1 MKPRVLWLI
10 WMVALARAESAY
22 DRRVIFDN
30 AGEPPSYFNSEA
42 SFVAPSRFEVIQGRV
57 PVDRGHVRTPPD
69 GLRLSWTSQNGGD
82 WRAVIKVAARYGRR
96 FEFEGNAV
104 SLWAYSPE
112 GLNSD
117 ESPLVALESSNG
129 AATTSVRLLKPGQQL
144 APAVW
149 TRLVLPVAGF
159 TNLFGMTDLERF
171 TLQKLSGVALMQG
184 LDDGREHHLFLDDI
198 ETVDRP
204 LNSPDVQG
212 GPVPLAP
219 AGLSAHGAEQHVDLQ
234 WSMPSQSTILR
245 YTIHRSIDGTNFSA
259 VGIQNGGANR
269 YVDFPGPPP
278 LTVSYRV
285 SASSVDGVESPLS
298 SLATASTRPF
308 TDDEL
313 LDMVQNGCFRYYWE
327 AGHPQAGMAI
337 EILPGDDNLVAVG
350 SSGFGI
356 MAMIAGTE
364 RGFISRTQFTERML
378 KIVRFLSSADR
389 FHGVW
394 PHFLDGRT
402 GKTLAYFGPFD
413 DGGDLVETAFLI
425 EGLLT
430 ARQYLNGDTPDER
443 EIRHVITSLWETV
456 EWDWYRKS
464 PTSDFLY
471 WHWSP
476 HHAWHISHPLVG
488 WNETMIVYLLA
499 IASPTHPVPASL
511 FHTGFA
517 GQSDLAVRYRQ
528 GWGRTTDGDHYTNG
542 HRYLDIPIDVGVGVG
557 GELFFTQFT
566 FLGFDPRGR
575 RDRYANYFVNNSNLA
590 RLNQTYCIANPRHW
604 AGYGANCW
612 GLSAG
617 IHSGGGKPI
626 PRDDNGTIN
635 VAAALGSFPY
645 TPEASMAALKHFYRD
660 LGSKIWGIHGFHDG
674 FNASDG
680 WYEEVYMGLNQ
691 APIVAMIENHRSGLL
706 WKLFMRNPEI
716 QPMLDALGFRP
727 DRDGTQP

>member
-1 MKPRVLWLI
+1 MKLQSLLLVFI
-10 WMVALARAESAY
+10 MSIAHAESVY
-22 DRRVIFDN
+22 DRRVVFEN
-30 AGEPPSYFNSEA
+30 GGEPSRYFNSEA
-42 SFVAPSRFEVIQGRV
+42 SSVSPSELEAIQGRV
-57 PVDRGHVRTPPD
+57 PTDHEHSRTPPD
-69 GLRLSWTSQNGGD
+69 GLRLHWTSRSGGD
-82 WRAVIKVAARYGRR
+82 WRAVAKVAARYGRR
-96 FEFEGNAV
+96 FEFDGNAV

-112 GLNSD
+112 GLDSD
-117 ESPLVALESSNG
+117 ASPLVALESSNG
-129 AATTSVRLLKPGQQL
+129 AATTSVRLLKSGQKL

-149 TRLVLPVAGF
+149 TRLILPVTSF
-159 TNLFGMTDLERF
+159 TNLFGMTDVERF
-171 TLQKLSGVALMQG
+171 TLQKLSGLAWMQG

-198 ETVDRP
+198 ETI
-204 LNSPDVQG
+204 DVPTNA
-212 GPVPLAP
+212 PVVREMPAP
-219 AGLSAHGAEQHVDLQ
+219 SAPTGLSAHGYEQHVDLQ
-234 WSMPSQSTILR
+234 WSAPTNSTILR
-245 YTIHRSIDGTNFSA
+245 YTIHRSIDGTNFAA
-259 VGIQNGGANR
+259 VGIQNGGLNR

-278 LTVSYRV
+278 RSVSYRITAE
-285 SASSVDGVESPLS
+285 SMDGIISPDS
-298 SLATASTRPF
+298 PMVTTSTRPF
-308 TDDEL
+308 NDEEL
-313 LDMVQNGCFRYYWE
+313 LDMVENGCFRYYWE

-430 ARQYLNGDTPDER
+430 ARQYLNGDNPDELEVR
-443 EIRHVITSLWETV
+443 QVITSLWESV

-464 PTSDFLY
+464 PSSDFLY

-476 HHAWHISHPLVG
+476 NHAWYISHPLVG

-542 HRYLDIPIDVGVGVG
+542 HRYMDIPIDVGVGVG

-566 FLGFDPRGR
+566 FLGFDPRGK
-575 RDRYANYFVNNSNLA
+575 RDRYANYFVNNANLA
-590 RLNQTYCIANPRHW
+590 RLNQAYCIANPRHW
-604 AGYGANCW
+604 AGYGADCW

-645 TPEASMAALKHFYRD
+645 TPKASMAALKHFYRD
-660 LGSKIWGIHGFHDG
+660 LGRKIWGIYGFHDG

-691 APIVAMIENHRSGLL
+691 APSVAMIENHRSGLL

-716 QPMLDALGFRP
+716 QPMLDALGFHPDPDKSRP
-727 DRDGTQP
+727 